1 MSASFLPQEH
11 RHHRYRQRRV
21 VTGERRLPACAA
33 EQEGRA
39 HPLIALWPVAAR
51 NALRALLSRPGPR
64 DVRRFA
70 AAIGTRRVD
79 FAPAAWDRFLNV
91 NTPEDLARAR
101 ALIGRMP
108 VEGIGRM
115 PVEGIGRMPVGTTG
129 RMPVGTARRE
139 PAGKNE
145 DGSDTGERE

>member
-1 MSASFLPQEH
+1 MPFIE
-11 RHHRYRQRRV
+11 
-21 VTGERRLPACAA
+21 C
-33 EQEGRA
+33 
-39 HPLIALWPVAAR
+39 AAR

-115 PVEGIGRMPVGTTG
+115 PVGTTG